1 VPMTRIAFPPMAW
14 LCVLCLLP
22 CLDAQTTLS
31 SVQRRFGDEARRL
44 ETTSPTQEQR
54 TELLDRQVAE
64 LQQFLTKEAAGDD
77 RWNGR
82 LMLADMQLARAAQSS
97 PEQQVK
103 YRAAAATALCAIE
116 ASQAPPM
123 VLVTAADMAQH
134 LNLKDQRKQWI
145 EAALAKPA
153 PLPDRLAMARMLMT
167 RLQEVKQGE
176 AVFDGALKAATDDE
190 EKAFVRW
197 HRADALRDREDLPDN
212 AAFDELEK
220 LKNDL
225 PKTYW
230 GDVAKDRLRATR
242 LRPGDDAIQFK
253 AKTRSGTEFSLA
265 DCKGKTVVL
274 AFWSIADRDTATLV
288 TTLKQVQRQFGERV
302 VVVGVCLDQD
312 DAAIGKGV
320 ADLGIDFPVIGSGKG
335 IQTDAALRWFV
346 EGPRIHVI
354 DPQGRV
360 RGLGLHVG
368 TADARAELLDL
379 VERAGKS

>member
-1 VPMTRIAFPPMAW
+1 MIRIAFPPTAW
-14 LCVLCLLP
+14 LGVLCLLP
-22 CLDAQTTLS
+22 CLPAQTALS
-31 SVQRRFGDEARRL
+31 SVQRRFGEEVRRL
-44 ETTSPTQEQR
+44 EATSPTAEQR
-54 TELLDRQVAE
+54 TQLLDRQVAE
-64 LQQFLTKEAAGDD
+64 LQQFVSKEAAGDD

-82 LMLADMQLARAAQSS
+82 LMLADMQLARGD
-97 PEQQVK
+97 
-103 YRAAAATALCAIE
+103 RAAAATALRSIE
-116 ASQAPPM
+116 APQAPPM
-123 VLVTAADMAQH
+123 VLVTAAAMAQH
-134 LNLKDQRKQWI
+134 LNLKDQRKEWI
-145 EAALAKPA
+145 DAALAKPA

-167 RLQEVKQGE
+167 VLQEVKQGD
-176 AVFDGALKAATDDE
+176 AVFDAALKAATDDE
-190 EKAFVRW
+190 QKAFVRW

-220 LKNDL
+220 LEKDL

-274 AFWSIADRDTATLV
+274 AFWSIADRDTPTLV